1 MKQLLIILACT
12 QDVSIMKLQE
22 DTEIND
28 TAITIVDEE
37 STVETSEPA
46 IEPSEEPEP
55 TTTELNGNVGYI
67 NYYLRQVA
75 CPACVGEMQEI
86 NVEFK
91 AKFFENTTA
100 SHTDWIPPVGTCTN
114 QLLITVPSTNP
125 VDMGQSL
132 NVRGMPNQFTAY
144 KQGSEY
150 YTTVYESMYDR
161 DTLHTVDFAT
171 GDESFDFMSIR
182 GFDTLEPYTML
193 YVDPSY
199 AFAAP
204 IYRSGMTFSWTPY
217 GSDSNFMIT
226 IAIYTPDGAQLLG
239 YVACTAP
246 DQGFMTI
253 PGQELQQYPSWSLA
267 AIHLARHRVEK
278 VPYQPLGGYIE
289 SHMEWEVVGTGYLE

>member
-1 MKQLLIILACT
+1 MKHILFILACT
-12 QDVSIMKLQE
+12 QDVSIMKVYDNE
-22 DTEIND
+22 DTSDPVVVTEP
-28 TAITIVDEE
+28 TEP
-37 STVETSEPA
+37 SEPA
-46 IEPSEEPEP
+46 IEPSEEPDP
-55 TTTELNGNVGYI
+55 TTTELNGNVGYL

-75 CPACVGEMQEI
+75 CPACVGDYQEI
-86 NVEFK
+86 TVDFK

-100 SHTDWIPPVGTCTN
+100 SHTDWIPEIGTCTN

-132 NVRGMPNQFTAY
+132 NVRGAPNQFPVY

-161 DTLHTVDFAT
+161 DTLHTVEFAS
-171 GDESFDFMSIR
+171 GEESFDFMSIR
-182 GFDTLEPYTML
+182 GFDSLEPYTML

-204 IYRSGMTFSWTPY
+204 IYRNGMTFSWTPY

-226 IAIYTPDGAQLLG
+226 IAIYTPDGSQLLG

-253 PGQELQQYPSWSLA
+253 PGQELQQYPSWSLT
-267 AIHLARHRVEK
+267 AIHLARHRVER
-278 VPYQPLGGYIE
+278 VPYQPLGGYVE
-289 SHMEWEVVGTGYLE
+289 SHMEWEVVGTGHLE